1 VTLAV
6 TGWGAVSA
14 LGGDVPAA
22 LAALRAGR
30 RGLARATRSGHL
42 VPVDGQMP
50 VVGEVPLDLPLEVR
64 ARRIVEIAVD
74 EAIAMAGPSD
84 ARTGVF
90 VGTTGGFFVEAD
102 IHLLERRKTDPN
114 APPWFGRRGLGEVAE
129 EVARRIGATGP
140 ILTYSMACTSSSAA
154 VVQAA
159 AHLRAGTCGRAVI
172 VGFDLLA
179 SMMVYGFRSLLL
191 CDPNPC
197 RPFDRTRA
205 GLQLGEGCGVVV
217 VDAGADGAFHL
228 LDGDNR
234 VDLSSMTASSTDG
247 STVEAVIRG
256 ALARSGARPDEVVT
270 IKAHGTGTVDND
282 LSEGR
287 GIARVWGDD
296 APAFASLKGAL
307 GHTLGASGAL
317 ELAYWLAA
325 LRAGFVPGSIGFGEP
340 DPDIGVAPLR
350 GEIAAPRGVHLFH
363 AFGFGGSCVAFAVR
377 DA

>member
-1 VTLAV
+1 MTLAV
-6 TGWGAVSA
+6 RGWGAVSGIGA
-14 LGGDVPAA
+14 DVPTA

-30 RGLARATRSGHL
+30 RGLAPTIRSPHL
-42 VPVDGQMP
+42 VPVDGKP
-50 VVGEVPLDLPLEVR
+50 PFAGEVPLDLPVEVR
-64 ARRIVEIAVD
+64 ARRIVEMAVD
-74 EAIAMAGPSD
+74 EAMAMAGPSD
-84 ARTGVF
+84 ARVGVF

-102 IHLLERRKTDPN
+102 IALMERRKTDPN
-114 APPWFGRRGLGEVAE
+114 AAPWFGRRGLGEVAE
-129 EVARRIGATGP
+129 EVGRRVGATGP
-140 ILTYSMACTSSSAA
+140 IVTYSMACTSSAAA
-154 VVQAA
+154 VVQGA

-191 CDPNPC
+191 CDPSPC

-217 VDAGADGAFHL
+217 VDAGADGDFHL

-234 VDLSSMTASSTDG
+234 VDLTSMTASSTDG
-247 STVEAVIRG
+247 ATVEAVIRG
-256 ALARSGARPDEVVT
+256 ALARSGAAVGDVVS

-287 GIARVWGDD
+287 GIARVFG
-296 APAFASLKGAL
+296 AAPPAFASLKGAL

-317 ELAYWLAA
+317 ELAYWLGA
-325 LRAGFVPGSIGFGEP
+325 LRAGFLPASIGFAEA
-340 DPDIGVAPLR
+340 DPDIGVAPMA
-350 GEIAAPRGVHLFH
+350 GETRAPRGVHLFH